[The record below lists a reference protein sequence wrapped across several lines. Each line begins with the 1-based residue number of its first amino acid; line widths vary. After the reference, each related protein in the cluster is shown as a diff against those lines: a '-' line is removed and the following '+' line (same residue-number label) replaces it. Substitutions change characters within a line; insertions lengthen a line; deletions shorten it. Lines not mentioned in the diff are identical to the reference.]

1 MQDLYISPYNWL
13 STHHFLCRKISAMT
27 RGAHAVFGN
36 ESSTGQLTGAKMWEE
51 FYEKGKLNPLHFQLP
66 PNIVR
71 SGTHSQPPPQTK
83 HAAVVPRA
91 TMSAAAPLVSNQTKH
106 TDADHTYNVLQGLG
120 LESSPEASGSP
131 PAWQKFTQRISG
143 RDAEKLDDTAT
154 SPPVKLC

>member
-1 MQDLYISPYNWL
+1 MGRVLREGEAQ
-13 STHHFLCRKISAMT
+13 STTFPAAPQHCPI
-27 RGAHAVFGN
+27 
-36 ESSTGQLTGAKMWEE
+36 
-51 FYEKGKLNPLHFQLP
+51 
-66 PNIVR
+66 
-71 SGTHSQPPPQTK
+71 GTHSQPPPQTK